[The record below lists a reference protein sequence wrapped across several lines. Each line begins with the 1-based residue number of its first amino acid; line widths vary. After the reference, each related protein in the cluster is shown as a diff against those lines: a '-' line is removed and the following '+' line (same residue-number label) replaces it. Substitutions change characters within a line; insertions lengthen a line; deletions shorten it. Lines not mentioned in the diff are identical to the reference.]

1 MKCRFGPGFWLLGA
15 IWARIGGS
23 LPIIGDKV
31 PIRPRVLAS
40 GAIGARIAGRC
51 RLSATKCRFGP
62 WFWLLGA
69 IWARIGGLLPIIGD
83 KVPIRPLVLAFG
95 GDLGPDRR
103 AAADN
108 RQ

>member
-1 MKCRFGPGFWLLGA
+1 M
-15 IWARIGGS
+15 

-31 PIRPRVLAS
+31 PIRPLVLALE
-40 GAIGARIAGRC
+40 AIGARI
-51 RLSATKCRFGP
+51 
-62 WFWLLGA
+62 
-69 IWARIGGLLPIIGD
+69 GGVLPIIGD